1 MQLQIGVKVII
12 KNSQGLYLLVQR
24 TDTLSNDQQ
33 NAWDI
38 PGGRIEPTEDLATAL
53 AREVREEINVE
64 LTGTPKL
71 LTAQDIF
78 VPAKELHVVRLT
90 YLVQMDIDDVTLS
103 SEHQAHKWITLE
115 EAMDMNIEPYLNQVL
130 TNPPLLQ

>member
-38 PGGRIEPTEDLATAL
+38 PGGRIEPDEDLPTAL

-64 LTGTPKL
+64 LKGASKL
-71 LTAQDIF
+71 LAAQDIF
-78 VPAKELHVVRLT
+78 VPAKDLHVVRLT
-90 YLVQMDIDDVTLS
+90 YLVEMDVDDVTLS
-103 SEHQAHKWITLE
+103 SEHQAHKWVALE
-115 EAMDMNIEPYLNQVL
+115 EATDMNTEPYLKQVL
-130 TNPPLLQ
+130 TTPSLLQ

>member
-64 LTGTPKL
+64 LTGAPKL
-71 LTAQDIF
+71 LAAQDIF
-78 VPAKELHVVRLT
+78 VLVKNLHVVRLT

-103 SEHQAHKWITLE
+103 SEHQAHTWVHLAETT
-115 EAMDMNIEPYLNQVL
+115 DMNIEPYLKEVL
-130 TNPPLLQ
+130 TNPSLLQ